1 MHGFIY
7 LHVDAGCGVVS
18 YISDAGLVFSC
29 IHSITVCVC
38 EPLLGVIQLVTERL
52 LTELSALI
60 KDSSAVA
67 AEWRERGRESYLIH
81 LGALVLPSWTG
92 ADLTLTSSAVEAT
105 TPSTSEP
112 QDPNIWTGA
121 TRLTDYH

>member
-1 MHGFIY
+1 MQGLYSVVFIRS
-7 LHVDAGCGVVS
+7 LCM
-18 YISDAGLVFSC
+18 C
-29 IHSITVCVC
+29 VCVC
-38 EPLLGVIQLVTERL
+38 EPLLGVIQPVTERL

-67 AEWRERGRESYLIH
+67 AEWRERERERYLIH

-112 QDPNIWTGA
+112 QDRKHLDRSHTFDRLSPVMHSECALTE
-121 TRLTDYH
+121 TR